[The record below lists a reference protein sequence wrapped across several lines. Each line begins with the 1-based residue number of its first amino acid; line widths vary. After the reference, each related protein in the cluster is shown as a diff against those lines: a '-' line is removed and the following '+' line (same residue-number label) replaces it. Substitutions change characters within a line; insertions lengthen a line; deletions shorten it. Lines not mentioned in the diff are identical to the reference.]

1 MSQSN
6 VSRKRREKKP
16 KAALSVWKQY
26 RVWWSPLLAEAV
38 LFVAAVF
45 LTIFLY
51 RVMWSKGSVFSV
63 PIFVMLVLAYFG
75 LASHN
80 RINEF
85 YLPRPVVFFGV
96 GFLTL
101 MSLTVVGVFL
111 ADAHMLGGR
120 ERMVLTFLATVPM
133 LLFFGRCML
142 IFSDARC
149 APPITELTIKA
160 NVKHTKFR
168 DFRRR
173 LRFWMS

>member
-1 MSQSN
+1 MSQSK
-6 VSRKRREKKP
+6 VTRKRRAKQPKP
-16 KAALSVWKQY
+16 ELSVWRQY
-26 RVWWSPLLAEAV
+26 RVWWSPLLAEVV
-38 LFVAAVF
+38 LFVASVF

-51 RVMWSKGSVFSV
+51 RVMWSKGSVVSV
-63 PIFVMLVLAYFG
+63 PAFLVLVLAYFA

-80 RINEF
+80 RLNEF

-111 ADAHMLGGR
+111 ADAHILGGR
-120 ERMVLTFLATVPM
+120 DRMLLTFLATVPM
-133 LLFFGRCML
+133 LLFFGRCL
-142 IFSDARC
+142 LVFSDARG

-160 NVKHTKFR
+160 NVKHSKFR